1 MCKFRKLLPNEIDVR
16 IGQAIATAKWQGV
29 SLLLYKNARVDMDI
43 LDESVGSTNWQ
54 RYHEVVNGNLYCTV
68 SIWDDAKGQWISK
81 SDCGVESNTEKEKG
95 EASDAF
101 KRACVNWGIGRELY
115 TAPKDL
121 LVTCELDDTKK
132 KPKDRKLKF
141 YVSHI
146 AYEGS
151 RITELTIVN
160 QDGEALYNFPKK
172 GASKPTQNAP
182 KTPPKTD
189 DKPKVVETISRAEL
203 MQDYGIT
210 VPEKTIIWLEG
221 RFGKEI
227 GKFTAEETAQARAI
241 LDKKKQEKEAE
252 KRKAALERVADEE
265 LPFPLGDE

>member
-1 MCKFRKLLPNEIDVR
+1 MCKFRRLLPHEIDVR
-16 IGQAIATAKWQGV
+16 IGQAIQTAKWQGV

-68 SIWDDAKGQWISK
+68 SIWDEAKGRWVSK

-115 TAPKDL
+115 TAPKDML
-121 LVTCELDDTKK
+121 ISCELDEKK
-132 KPKDRKLKF
+132 KPKDKKLKF

-146 AYEGS
+146 AYEGTK
-151 RITELTIVN
+151 ITELTIVN

-172 GASKPTQNAP
+172 GTNKPPQNAP
-182 KTPPKTD
+182 KTN
-189 DKPKVVETISRAEL
+189 DKPKSVETIGRSEL
-203 MQDYGIT
+203 VQKYG
-210 VPEKTIIWLEG
+210 VSNPEKTITWLEG
-221 RFGKEI
+221 YFGKEI
-227 GKFTAEETAQARAI
+227 GKLTEEETKEARAI
-241 LDKKKQEKEAE
+241 LDEKKRQRDEE
-252 KRKAALERVADEE
+252 KRKAALERVGDDDF
-265 LPFPLGDE
+265 PFPVGD

>member
-1 MCKFRKLLPNEIDVR
+1 MCTFRRLLPHEIDVR
-16 IGQAIATAKWQGV
+16 IGQAIQTTKWQGV

-68 SIWDDAKGQWISK
+68 SIWDEAKGQWIAK

-115 TAPKDL
+115 TAPKDML
-121 LVTCELDDTKK
+121 ISCELDEKK
-132 KPKDRKLKF
+132 KPKDKKLKF

-146 AYEGS
+146 AYEGTK
-151 RITELTIVN
+151 ITELTIVN
-160 QDGEALYNFPKK
+160 QDGESLYNFPKK
-172 GASKPTQNAP
+172 GANKPPQNTP
-182 KTPPKTD
+182 KTPPKTN
-189 DKPKVVETISRAEL
+189 DKPKVVETITRSEL
-203 MQDYGIT
+203 VQKYG
-210 VPEKTIIWLEG
+210 VENPEKTILWLEG
-221 RFGKEI
+221 KVGKEI
-227 GKFTAEETAQARAI
+227 ANFDEDDTAWARAQ
-241 LDKKKQEKEAE
+241 LEAGKKKRDAE
-252 KRKAALERVADEE
+252 KRKAALERVADDD

>member
-1 MCKFRKLLPNEIDVR
+1 MCKFRRLLPHEIDVR
-16 IGQAIATAKWQGV
+16 IGQAIQTPKWQGV

-68 SIWDDAKGQWISK
+68 SIWDEAKGQWVSK

-115 TAPKDL
+115 TAPKDML
-121 LVTCELDDTKK
+121 ISCELDEKK
-132 KPKDRKLKF
+132 KPKDKKLKF

-151 RITELTIVN
+151 KITELTIVN

-172 GASKPTQNAP
+172 GTNKPSQNTP
-182 KTPPKTD
+182 KTPPKTN
-189 DKPKVVETISRAEL
+189 DKPKDNKYLTRNEMVET
-203 MQDYGIT
+203 YGVT
-210 VPEKTIIWLEG
+210 DVDKTIKFYEDQLGVSYLEWDEIDAEAV
-221 RFGKEI
+221 REVLKNQKQKKEN
-227 GKFTAEETAQARAI
+227 A
-241 LDKKKQEKEAE
+241 
-252 KRKAALERVADEE
+252 KRKAALERVGDEE

>member
-1 MCKFRKLLPNEIDVR
+1 MCKFRRLLPHEIDVR
-16 IGQAIATAKWQGV
+16 IGQAIQTTKWQGV

-68 SIWDDAKGQWISK
+68 SIWDEAKGQWIAK

-115 TAPKDL
+115 TAPKDML
-121 LVTCELDDTKK
+121 ISCELDEKK
-132 KPKDRKLKF
+132 KPKDKKLKF

-151 RITELTIVN
+151 KITELTIVN

-172 GASKPTQNAP
+172 GTSKPPQNTP
-182 KTPPKTD
+182 KTPPKTNETA
-189 DKPKVVETISRAEL
+189 KVVQTITKTEL
-203 MQDYGIT
+203 IQKYG
-210 VPEKTIIWLEG
+210 VENPQKTIVWLEG
-221 RFGKEI
+221 KI
-227 GKFTAEETAQARAI
+227 GKDIGSFTEEETAWAREQLEAG
-241 LDKKKQEKEAE
+241 KKKREAE
-252 KRKAALERVADEE
+252 KRKSELERFGDDI
-265 LPFPLGDE
+265 PFPMGDE